1 MESAY
6 DTESPVIQGLLDT
19 DMYTRERALKWTVEN
34 IEKQTLTDNRIC
46 PSFSIKMDRVGN
58 ISLLIGE
65 RCGFRKAASLGK
77 SRPCSPFQIYL
88 APAA

>member
-1 MESAY
+1 METMVLSKI
-6 DTESPVIQGLLDT
+6 D
-19 DMYTRERALKWTVEN
+19 TRERALKWTIEN

-77 SRPCSPFQIYL
+77 SRPCWPFQIYL
-88 APAA
+88 TPAA